1 MAHTELVTWQRRVFA
16 ATWFSYFAYYFG
28 RKPFS
33 IAKSTLQKTYG
44 WEPSD
49 LGDLGAIY
57 LLAYTAGQFMA
68 GFAGNRLG
76 PRRVLLTG
84 MTATLITSVLFGF
97 TSSFAVFA
105 LLMGFNG
112 FAQATGWSANVG
124 TMGAWFPRAIRGRV
138 LGVWTTNFQV
148 GALASAWLAAACIP
162 FGLLPTFLSGAAIV
176 GLGIALVAWGQRN
189 RPEDVGLHVPD
200 VPEVPADDSAPP
212 HEDGGWTRDVV
223 TDIGLI
229 AAFYFC
235 AKFIRYAIWSW
246 APYLLETQLGLK
258 ADEAGYVSTIFDLSG
273 IAGVV
278 TLGWVSDRFFAGR
291 RVLPCLLSVVA
302 LAISTGLLYTVGTTD
317 VRLFALF
324 MGMIG
329 FTLYG
334 PDAMLTST
342 GAIDVGPRKNAAL
355 AAGVISGFGSMG
367 PVVQEVLLGR
377 QLNDGD
383 VGAVARMLLFSA
395 VGALA
400 ALSVLLVRT
409 RRGHSRL

>member
-1 MAHTELVTWQRRVFA
+1 MTDLKTWQRRVFA

-28 RKPFS
+28 RKPFN
-33 IAKSTLQKTYG
+33 IAKSTLQREYG
-44 WEPSD
+44 WTPSD

-57 LLAYTAGQFMA
+57 LVTYTIGQFMA

-76 PRRVLLTG
+76 PRRVLLAG
-84 MTATLITSVLFGF
+84 MSATLVAALAFGF

-105 LLMGFNG
+105 LFMAANG
-112 FAQATGWSANVG
+112 IAQATGWSANVG
-124 TMGAWFPRAIRGRV
+124 TMGAWFPRAVRGRI

-148 GALASAWLAAACIP
+148 GALVSAWLAAACVP
-162 FGLLPTFLSGAAIV
+162 YGLVPAFASGAVVV
-176 GLGIALVAWGQRN
+176 GLGIALVLWGQRD
-189 RPEDVGLHVPD
+189 RPEDVGLSVPD
-200 VPEVPADDSAPP
+200 NAPP
-212 HEDGGWTRDVV
+212 IDGEPPPEADEDGGWTRDVI

-258 ADEAGYVSTIFDLSG
+258 ADEAGYVSTIFDMSG
-273 IAGVV
+273 IVGVI
-278 TLGWVSDRFFAGR
+278 TLGWVSDRYFAGR

-302 LAISTGLLYTVGTTD
+302 LAISTALLYLVGTTD

-355 AAGVISGFGSMG
+355 AAGIISGFGSMG

-383 VGAVARMLLFSA
+383 VGAVARMLFASA
-395 VGALA
+395 LGALLS
-400 ALSVLLVRT
+400 LSVLLVRT
-409 RRGHSRL
+409 RRGSSRL